1 MKSTSILAIAAATMI
16 AGQAYA
22 SGPVEVPV
30 VIVEPPAPVS
40 DWTGFYA
47 GLHIGTG
54 SVSDILFIP
63 FGVNYNAAGL
73 YAGYLHDMGTMVIGG
88 EVAIDRARSS
98 FLPGLNFNH
107 ASLDLILGYDA
118 GNVMPFVFVGADS
131 LNSAILPAAQSG
143 ASLGLGVTAKV
154 TDSVAITAKY
164 RYTRF
169 NNFVVPGNTANAGT
183 LVLGADFRF

>member
-54 SVSDILFIP
+54 SISDTVFIP
-63 FGVNYNAAGL
+63 VGVNYTGAGL
-73 YAGYLHDMGTMVIGG
+73 YAGYLYDMGNMVVGG
-88 EVAIDRARSS
+88 EVAVDRLRTTV
-98 FLPGLNFNH
+98 FGNFNH

-118 GNVMPFVFVGADS
+118 GDVMPFVFVGADS
-131 LNSAILPAAQSG
+131 LNAGWFPAAQTG

-164 RYTRF
+164 RYTRY
-169 NNFVVPGNTANAGT
+169 NNFLGAVGNTANAGT